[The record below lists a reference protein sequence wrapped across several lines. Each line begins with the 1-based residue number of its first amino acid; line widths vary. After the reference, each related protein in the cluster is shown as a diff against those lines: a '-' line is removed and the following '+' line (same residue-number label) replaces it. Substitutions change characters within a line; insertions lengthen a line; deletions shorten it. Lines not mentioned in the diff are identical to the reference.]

1 MTTPPQGPW
10 GPGQPGGQPGGQHGG
25 QDGQGGQHGG
35 QSPQQGNQQ
44 PPHGGQ
50 QPQQQAGWGQQPPPP
65 QGGGWG
71 QRPPQ
76 QGQPPHQGYPPQGQ
90 PPHGQPQQG
99 GWGPQPGQGG
109 QQGQPPQ
116 GWGQQP
122 QQGGQ
127 GSQQGQPAQ
136 GWGQPPQGGPY
147 QQQSWGQRPG
157 QQQGGWQQQEQS
169 PWQPGGP
176 GGSGGRDK
184 GPFGIS
190 KDKLPFV
197 IGGGVVG
204 IIVIALLVFLGIHQ
218 FGGDDTPESNPTA
231 TEQPTGGQSKGGENG
246 ELGNATGQAKNA
258 TEKLQ
263 GNGFGCS
270 DLFNTAQGAHR
281 GCFKYED
288 RSQAEALFQFK
299 SDGTIIAIQFQSV
312 NEDNNNNAA
321 VVFDQVLQAVGN
333 DTFGGDQVKK
343 VQDAVK
349 QGQKSE
355 KIDSS
360 WGEFELRNDGDT
372 YELSGAK
379 SGEESLD
386 IPDKTFETTKPQ
398 MLAALKAKAYVCTSS
413 CTKEIGKYG
422 QQRVYFYAS
431 DGEGI
436 KDIQVS
442 ASGDASDVKKALPT
456 ALNDAFGVLK
466 GGDLG
471 ALKSYIQAHSD
482 GKSYASYV
490 AGWRVEIRGN
500 SSDSYSS
507 QQVEITYE
515 SFYV

>member
-25 QDGQGGQHGG
+25 QQDGQGGQGGQGGHGG
-35 QSPQQGNQQ
+35 PPQQG
-44 PPHGGQ
+44 
-50 QPQQQAGWGQQPPPP
+50 GWGQQPPP

-90 PPHGQPQQG
+90 PPHGQPPHGQPPQGQPPHGQPPQQG
-99 GWGPQPGQGG
+99 GWGPQPGQPGQGG
-109 QQGQPPQ
+109 QQGQPQQ

-122 QQGGQ
+122 Q
-127 GSQQGQPAQ
+127 
-136 GWGQPPQGGPY
+136 QGGPY
-147 QQQSWGQRPG
+147 QQQSWGQRP
-157 QQQGGWQQQEQS
+157 QQQGGWQQQQGQS
-169 PWQPGGP
+169 PWQPGGQ
-176 GGSGGRDK
+176 GGPGGRDK
-184 GPFGIS
+184 GPLGIS

-218 FGGDDTPESNPTA
+218 FGGDDTPESNPT
-231 TEQPTGGQSKGGENG
+231 TTTQPTGGQSTGGDNG

-263 GNGFGCS
+263 SNGFGCS

-299 SDGTIIAIQFQSV
+299 PDGTIIAIEFESV

-360 WGEFELRNDGDT
+360 WGEFQLRNDGDT
-372 YELSGAK
+372 YELTGAK

-386 IPDKTFETTKPQ
+386 IPDKTFDTTKPQ
-398 MLAALKAKAYVCTSS
+398 MLAALKTKAYVCTSS

-442 ASGDASDVKKALPT
+442 ASGDTADVKKALPT

-466 GGDLG
+466 GGDTA

>member
-1 MTTPPQGPW
+1 
-10 GPGQPGGQPGGQHGG
+10 
-25 QDGQGGQHGG
+25 
-35 QSPQQGNQQ
+35 
-44 PPHGGQ
+44 
-50 QPQQQAGWGQQPPPP
+50 
-65 QGGGWG
+65 
-71 QRPPQ
+71 
-76 QGQPPHQGYPPQGQ
+76 
-90 PPHGQPQQG
+90 
-99 GWGPQPGQGG
+99 
-109 QQGQPPQ
+109 
-116 GWGQQP
+116 
-122 QQGGQ
+122 
-127 GSQQGQPAQ
+127 
-136 GWGQPPQGGPY
+136 
-147 QQQSWGQRPG
+147 
-157 QQQGGWQQQEQS
+157 
-169 PWQPGGP
+169 
-176 GGSGGRDK
+176 
-184 GPFGIS
+184 
-190 KDKLPFV
+190 
-197 IGGGVVG
+197 VVG

-231 TEQPTGGQSKGGENG
+231 TEQPTDGQSKGGENG

-288 RSQAEALFQFK
+288 RSQAQALFQFK
-299 SDGTIIAIQFQSV
+299 PDGTIIAIEFESV

-360 WGEFELRNDGDT
+360 WGEFQLRNDGDT
-372 YELSGAK
+372 YELTGAK

-386 IPDKTFETTKPQ
+386 IPDKTFDTTKPQ

-442 ASGDASDVKKALPT
+442 ASGDTADVKKALPT

-466 GGDLG
+466 GGDTT